1 MQCRNTEN
9 TEYEF
14 NQKTVLPGGKGE
26 KNMSEAEVSEQRLR
40 SHAPAK
46 EVNRQC
52 RKLTKKKQQ
61 ACMWPLFG
69 SDLKNKY
76 FEFIGDLC

>member
-1 MQCRNTEN
+1 
-9 TEYEF
+9 
-14 NQKTVLPGGKGE
+14 
-26 KNMSEAEVSEQRLR
+26 MSEAEVAKVSEQRLR
-40 SHAPAK
+40 SHTPAK

-76 FEFIGDLC
+76 FEFIRDLC